1 MRNKLTYLLIAAAA
15 IMASACTRTHA
26 DKPDNSIHFSP
37 VAAKST
43 KAIISGTTYPTDE
56 SFVVSAYVNGT
67 DSYFEDNL
75 ASYSN
80 ASSLWETSESQYWPL
95 SGSLDFVAYS
105 PSSAQGISVSA
116 NGISAEDYTIVSG
129 GQMTTDLCYAGATV
143 ADCSNHPEYVQLTFS
158 HALSQIVFRVKAAD
172 YYTNSSRQVTISLT
186 SLAMAGIYS
195 VGDFSDGIWGNQESE
210 NTYSLSATPT
220 PLTYDAND
228 DPETVDICSYVYIPQ
243 ELGPNAELRVGYQV
257 KYTYP
262 AAEPDSLVNAP
273 VSIPLGSNVT
283 EWQAGK
289 KYIYTISIGMDN
301 LITFTASAVGWLD
314 ENDNIIV
321 EEN

>member
-15 IMASACTRTHA
+15 MMASACTRTQA
-26 DKPDNSIHFSP
+26 DKPDNSIHFSA
-37 VAAKST
+37 VAEKST

-56 SFVVSAYVNGT
+56 SFSVNAYADGT
-67 DSYFEDNL
+67 YTYFEDNV
-75 ASYSN
+75 ASYSSTS
-80 ASSLWETSESQYWPL
+80 ALWETSTSEYWPL

-116 NGISAEDYTIVSG
+116 SGISADDYTILSG
-129 GQMTTDLCYAGATV
+129 AQMTTDLCYASATV
-143 ADCSNHPEYVQLTFS
+143 ADCSNHPEYVSLTFS
-158 HALSQIVFRVKAAD
+158 HALSQVVFRVKAAS
-172 YYTNSSRQVTISLT
+172 YYNTSGRTVSISLN

-195 VGDFSDGIWGNQESE
+195 VGDLSDGTWENQESE

-228 DPETVDICSYVYIPQ
+228 LPETIDICSYLFIPQ
-243 ELGPNAELRVGYQV
+243 ELGPNAELRVGY
-257 KYTYP
+257 
-262 AAEPDSLVNAP
+262 SVNQTVNSAPYNLDNPP
-273 VSIPLGSNVT
+273 VSIPLGSTVT
-283 EWQAGK
+283 EWQPGK

-301 LITFTASAVGWLD
+301 LITFTASAVGWQD

>member
-15 IMASACTRTHA
+15 MMASACTRTQA
-26 DKPDNSIHFSP
+26 DKPDNSIHFSA
-37 VAAKST
+37 VAEKST

-56 SFVVSAYVNGT
+56 SFSVNAYADGT
-67 DSYFEDNL
+67 YTYFEDNV
-75 ASYSN
+75 ASYSSTS
-80 ASSLWETSESQYWPL
+80 ALWETSTSEYWPL

-116 NGISAEDYTIVSG
+116 SGISADDYTILSG
-129 GQMTTDLCYAGATV
+129 AQMTTDLCYASATV
-143 ADCSNHPEYVQLTFS
+143 ADCSNHPEYVSLTFS
-158 HALSQIVFRVKAAD
+158 HALSQVVFRVKAAS
-172 YYTNSSRQVTISLT
+172 YYNTSGRTVSIYLN

-195 VGDFSDGIWGNQESE
+195 VGDLSDGTWENQESE

-220 PLTYDAND
+220 PLTYDANNL
-228 DPETVDICSYVYIPQ
+228 PETIDICSYLVIPQ
-243 ELGPNAELRVGYQV
+243 ELGPNAELRVGYSVNQTV
-257 KYTYP
+257 NSAPYNL
-262 AAEPDSLVNAP
+262 ENAP
-273 VSIPLGSNVT
+273 VSIPLGSTVT

>member
-1 MRNKLTYLLIAAAA
+1 MRNTLTYLLIAAAA
-15 IMASACTRTHA
+15 IMASACAKTQA

-43 KAIISGTTYPTDE
+43 KAIISGTTYPIDE
-56 SFVVSAYVNGT
+56 SFSVNAYVDGT
-67 DSYFEDNL
+67 YTYFEDNV
-75 ASYSN
+75 ASYSSTS
-80 ASSLWETSESQYWPL
+80 ALWETSTSEYWPL

-105 PSSAQGISVSA
+105 PSSAQGITTSA
-116 NGISAEDYTIVSG
+116 SGISAENYTITSG
-129 GQMTTDLCYAGATV
+129 AQMTTDLCYASATV
-143 ADCSNHPEYVQLTFS
+143 ADCSNHPEYVSLTFS
-158 HALSQIVFRVKAAD
+158 HALSQVVFRVKAAS
-172 YYTNSSRQVTISLT
+172 YYNTSGRTVSIYLN

-195 VGDFSDGIWGNQESE
+195 VGDLSDGTWENQESE

-220 PLTYDAND
+220 PLTYDANNL
-228 DPETVDICSYVYIPQ
+228 PETIDICSYLFIPQ
-243 ELGPNAELRVGYQV
+243 ELGPNAELRVGYSVNQTV
-257 KYTYP
+257 NSAPYNL
-262 AAEPDSLVNAP
+262 ENAP

-283 EWQAGK
+283 EWQPGK

-301 LITFTASAVGWLD
+301 LITFTASAVGWQD

>member
-1 MRNKLTYLLIAAAA
+1 MRNKLTYLLMAAAAA
-15 IMASACTRTHA
+15 IMASACTKTQA
-26 DKPDNSIHFSP
+26 DKPDNSIHFSA

-43 KAIISGTTYPTDE
+43 RAIISGTTYPIDE

-116 NGISAEDYTIVSG
+116 SGISADDYTILSG
-129 GQMTTDLCYAGATV
+129 AQMTTDLCYATASV
-143 ADCSNHPEYVQLTFS
+143 ADCSNHPEYVSLTFS
-158 HALSQIVFRVKAAD
+158 HALSQVVFRVKAAS
-172 YYTNSSRQVTISLT
+172 YYNTSGRTVSISLN

-195 VGDFSDGIWGNQESE
+195 VGDLSDGTWENQESE

-220 PLTYDAND
+220 PLTYDANNL
-228 DPETVDICSYVYIPQ
+228 PETIDICSYLFIPQ
-243 ELGPNAELRVGYQV
+243 VLGPNAELRVGY
-257 KYTYP
+257 
-262 AAEPDSLVNAP
+262 SVNQTVNSAPYNLENPP

-283 EWQAGK
+283 EWQPGK

-301 LITFTASAVGWLD
+301 LITFTASAVGWQD

>member
-1 MRNKLTYLLIAAAA
+1 MRNELTYLLIAAAA
-15 IMASACTRTHA
+15 IMASACTKTHA
-26 DKPDNSIHFSP
+26 DKPDNSIHFSA
-37 VAAKST
+37 VAEKST

-56 SFVVSAYVNGT
+56 SFVVNAYTNGT
-67 DSYFEDNL
+67 DPYFEDL
-75 ASYSN
+75 TASYSN
-80 ASSLWETSESQYWPL
+80 ALSLWETSTSQYWPL

-105 PSSAQGISVSA
+105 PSSAQGINISASGVSA
-116 NGISAEDYTIVSG
+116 DNYTILSNA
-129 GQMTTDLCYAGATV
+129 QMTTDLCYASETV
-143 ADCSNHPEYVQLTFS
+143 ADCSNHPEYVSLTFS
-158 HALSQIVFRVKAAD
+158 HALSQVVFRVKAAD

-195 VGDFSDGIWGNQESE
+195 VGDFADGTWDNQGSE

-228 DPETVDICSYVYIPQ
+228 DPETADICSYVFIPQ
-243 ELGPNAELRVGYQV
+243 ELGPNAELRVGYKV
-257 KYTYP
+257 KFTYP

-273 VSIPLGSNVT
+273 LPIPLGSNVT

-301 LITFTASAVGWLD
+301 LITFTASAVGWQD

>member
-15 IMASACTRTHA
+15 IMASACAKTQA
-26 DKPDNSIHFSP
+26 DKPDNSIHFFP

-43 KAIISGTTYPTDE
+43 KAIISGTTYPIDE
-56 SFVVSAYVNGT
+56 SFSVNAYVDGT
-67 DSYFEDNL
+67 YTYFEDNV
-75 ASYSN
+75 ASYSSTS
-80 ASSLWETSESQYWPL
+80 ALWETSTSEYWPL

-105 PSSAQGISVSA
+105 PSSAQGITTSA
-116 NGISAEDYTIVSG
+116 SGISAENYTITSG
-129 GQMTTDLCYAGATV
+129 AQMTTDLCYASATV
-143 ADCSNHPEYVQLTFS
+143 ADCSNHPEYVSLTFS
-158 HALSQIVFRVKAAD
+158 HALSQVVFRVKAAS
-172 YYTNSSRQVTISLT
+172 YYNTSGRTVSISLN

-195 VGDFSDGIWGNQESE
+195 VGDLSDGTWENQESE

-220 PLTYDAND
+220 SLTYDANNL
-228 DPETVDICSYVYIPQ
+228 PETIDICSYLFIPQ
-243 ELGPNAELRVGYQV
+243 ELGPNAELRVGY
-257 KYTYP
+257 
-262 AAEPDSLVNAP
+262 SVNQTVNSAPYNLDNPP

-283 EWQAGK
+283 EWQPGK

-301 LITFTASAVGWLD
+301 LITFTASAVGWQD

>member
-15 IMASACTRTHA
+15 MMASACTRTQA
-26 DKPDNSIHFSP
+26 DKPDNSIHFSA
-37 VAAKST
+37 VAEKST

-56 SFVVSAYVNGT
+56 SFSVNAYANGT
-67 DSYFEDNL
+67 YTYFEDNV
-75 ASYSN
+75 ASYSSTS
-80 ASSLWETSESQYWPL
+80 ALWETSTSEYWPL

-116 NGISAEDYTIVSG
+116 SGISAENYTITSG
-129 GQMTTDLCYAGATV
+129 AQMTTDLCYATASV
-143 ADCSNHPEYVQLTFS
+143 ADCSNHPEYVSLTFS
-158 HALSQIVFRVKAAD
+158 HALSQVVFRVKAAS
-172 YYTNSSRQVTISLT
+172 YYNTSGRTVSISLN

-195 VGDFSDGIWGNQESE
+195 VGDFSDGTWENQESE

-220 PLTYDAND
+220 SLTYDANNL
-228 DPETVDICSYVYIPQ
+228 PETIDICSYLFIPQ
-243 ELGPNAELRVGYQV
+243 ELGPNAELRVGY
-257 KYTYP
+257 
-262 AAEPDSLVNAP
+262 SVNQTVNSAPYNLENPP

-283 EWQAGK
+283 EWQPGK

-301 LITFTASAVGWLD
+301 LITFTASAVGWQD

>member
-15 IMASACTRTHA
+15 MMASACTRTQE
-26 DKPDNSIHFSP
+26 DKPDNSIHFSA
-37 VAAKST
+37 VAEKST

-56 SFVVSAYVNGT
+56 SFSVNAYADGT
-67 DSYFEDNL
+67 YTYFEDNV
-75 ASYSN
+75 ASYSSTS
-80 ASSLWETSESQYWPL
+80 ALWETSTSEYWPL

-116 NGISAEDYTIVSG
+116 SGISADDYTILSG
-129 GQMTTDLCYAGATV
+129 AQMTTDLCYATASV
-143 ADCSNHPEYVQLTFS
+143 ADCSNHPEYVSLTFS
-158 HALSQIVFRVKAAD
+158 HALSQVVFRVKAAS
-172 YYTNSSRQVTISLT
+172 YYNTSGRTVSISLN

-195 VGDFSDGIWGNQESE
+195 VGDLSDGTWENQESE

-228 DPETVDICSYVYIPQ
+228 LPETIDVCSYLFIPQ
-243 ELGPNAELRVGYQV
+243 ELGPNAELQVGY
-257 KYTYP
+257 
-262 AAEPDSLVNAP
+262 SVNQTVNSAPYNLDNPP
-273 VSIPLGSNVT
+273 VSIPLGSTVT
-283 EWQAGK
+283 EWQPGK
-289 KYIYTISIGMDN
+289 KYIYTVSIGMDN
-301 LITFTASAVGWLD
+301 LITFTASAVGWQD

>member
-15 IMASACTRTHA
+15 MMASACTRTQA
-26 DKPDNSIHFSP
+26 DKPDNSIHFSA
-37 VAAKST
+37 VAEKST

-56 SFVVSAYVNGT
+56 SFSVNAYADGT
-67 DSYFEDNL
+67 YTYFEDNV
-75 ASYSN
+75 ASYSSTS
-80 ASSLWETSESQYWPL
+80 ALWETSTSEYWPL

-116 NGISAEDYTIVSG
+116 SGISAENYTITSG
-129 GQMTTDLCYAGATV
+129 AQMTTDLCYASATV
-143 ADCSNHPEYVQLTFS
+143 ADCSNHPEYVSLTFS
-158 HALSQIVFRVKAAD
+158 HALSQVVFRVKAAS
-172 YYTNSSRQVTISLT
+172 YYNTSGRTVSISLN

-195 VGDFSDGIWGNQESE
+195 VGDFSDGTWENQESE

-220 PLTYDAND
+220 SLTYDANN
-228 DPETVDICSYVYIPQ
+228 DPETIDVCSYLFIPQ
-243 ELGPNAELRVGYQV
+243 ELGPSAELRVGY
-257 KYTYP
+257 
-262 AAEPDSLVNAP
+262 SVNQTVNSAPYNLDNPP
-273 VSIPLGSNVT
+273 VSIPLGSTVT
-283 EWQAGK
+283 EWQPGK

-301 LITFTASAVGWLD
+301 LITFTASAVGWQD

>member
-15 IMASACTRTHA
+15 IMASACAKTQA

-43 KAIISGTTYPTDE
+43 KAIISGTTYPTNE
-56 SFVVSAYVNGT
+56 SFSVNAYVDGT
-67 DSYFEDNL
+67 YTYFEDNV
-75 ASYSN
+75 ASYSSTS
-80 ASSLWETSESQYWPL
+80 ALWETSTSEYWPL

-105 PSSAQGISVSA
+105 PSSAQGITTSA
-116 NGISAEDYTIVSG
+116 SGISAENYTITSG
-129 GQMTTDLCYAGATV
+129 AQMTTDLCYASATV
-143 ADCSNHPEYVQLTFS
+143 ADCSNHPEYVSLTFS
-158 HALSQIVFRVKAAD
+158 HALSQVVFRVKAAS
-172 YYTNSSRQVTISLT
+172 YYNTSGRTVSIYLN

-195 VGDFSDGIWGNQESE
+195 VGDLSDGTWENQESE
-210 NTYSLSATPT
+210 NTYSLSTTPT
-220 PLTYDAND
+220 PLTYDANNL
-228 DPETVDICSYVYIPQ
+228 PETIDICSYLFIPQ
-243 ELGPNAELRVGYQV
+243 ELGPNAELRVGY
-257 KYTYP
+257 
-262 AAEPDSLVNAP
+262 SVNQTVNSAPYNLDNPP

-283 EWQAGK
+283 EWQPGK

-301 LITFTASAVGWLD
+301 LITFTASAVGWQD